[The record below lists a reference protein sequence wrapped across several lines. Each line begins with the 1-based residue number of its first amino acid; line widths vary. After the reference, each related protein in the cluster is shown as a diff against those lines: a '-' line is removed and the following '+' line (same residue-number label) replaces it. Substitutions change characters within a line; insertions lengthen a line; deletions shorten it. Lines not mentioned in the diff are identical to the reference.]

1 MKLPSGFGMRFMD
14 GQASILIPGSLGF
27 LIIMKIKNQSK
38 RIDLP
43 MIAYRIIDRTVITHI
58 KGLRI

>member
-14 GQASILIPGSLGF
+14 EQASILIPGSFGF